1 MLTLMVFNEYHVL
14 LILYNNCIMIQDGL
28 LVLLFKTRVEA
39 TTIPFQVK
47 QIIVVITDIII
58 VIIIII
64 LKMNIPH
71 AEIHLTFPLIFQKV
85 CF

>member
-1 MLTLMVFNEYHVL
+1 
-14 LILYNNCIMIQDGL
+14 MIQDGL

-39 TTIPFQVK
+39 KTIPFQVK

-71 AEIHLTFPLIFQKV
+71 AEMHLTFPFIFQKV

>member
-1 MLTLMVFNEYHVL
+1 MLQY
-14 LILYNNCIMIQDGL
+14 GL
-28 LVLLFKTRVEA
+28 LVLLFKTRVESK
-39 TTIPFQVK
+39 TIPFQVK

-58 VIIIII
+58 VIIIIPTIRII

-71 AEIHLTFPLIFQKV
+71 AEMHLTFPFIFQKV